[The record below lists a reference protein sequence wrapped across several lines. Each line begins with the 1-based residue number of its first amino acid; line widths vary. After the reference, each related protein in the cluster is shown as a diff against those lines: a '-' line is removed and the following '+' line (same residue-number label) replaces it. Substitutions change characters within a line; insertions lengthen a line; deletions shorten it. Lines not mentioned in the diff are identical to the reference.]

1 MGSKAGEWF
10 TRQEA
15 ADYLG
20 VSTKT
25 ISKYVKQGKLSA
37 RYEKGA
43 TGEALFL
50 EKGEVEALKEA
61 QAQVAYKPATQ
72 LPAVTAPAPLPAD
85 TATSERILE
94 VLAKALSQSAPSP
107 SKLLL
112 TIDEAA
118 QVSGLPRS
126 NLRAAIVESRL
137 PAVNVS
143 RRWLVKREALEE
155 YVRAL

>member
-1 MGSKAGEWF
+1 MRSKAGEWF
-10 TRQEA
+10 TRQES

-37 RYEKGA
+37 RYEKGP

-50 EKGEVEALKEA
+50 DKGEVEALKEA

-72 LPAVTAPAPLPAD
+72 ISVIPTPAHLPVETG
-85 TATSERILE
+85 TTERILE
-94 VLAKALSQSAPSP
+94 AIAKVLTQSAPPP

-137 PAVNVS
+137 PAVHVS
-143 RRWLVKREALEE
+143 RRWLVKREILEE
-155 YVRAL
+155 YVKGL

>member
-37 RYEKGA
+37 RYEKGP

-50 EKGEVEALKEA
+50 DKGEVEALKET

-72 LPAVTAPAPLPAD
+72 APAIPTPAHLPVE
-85 TATSERILE
+85 TGTTERILE
-94 VLAKALSQSAPSP
+94 ALAKALTQNGPPP

-126 NLRAAIVESRL
+126 NLRAAIGESRL
-137 PAVNVS
+137 PAVHVS
-143 RRWLVKREALEE
+143 RRWLVKREVLEE
-155 YVRAL
+155 YVRGL

>member
-1 MGSKAGEWF
+1 MRSKAGEWF
-10 TRQEA
+10 TRQES

-37 RYEKGA
+37 RYEKGP

-50 EKGEVEALKEA
+50 DKGEVEALKEA
-61 QAQVAYKPATQ
+61 QVAYKPATQ
-72 LPAVTAPAPLPAD
+72 ISVIPTLAHLPVETG
-85 TATSERILE
+85 TTERILE
-94 VLAKALSQSAPSP
+94 ALAKALTQNGPSP

-137 PAVNVS
+137 PAVHVS
-143 RRWLVKREALEE
+143 RRWLVKREVLEE
-155 YVRAL
+155 YVRGL

>member
-1 MGSKAGEWF
+1 MEKAGEWF

-37 RYEKGA
+37 RYEKGP

-50 EKGEVEALKEA
+50 ERGEVEALKEA

-72 LPAVTAPAPLPAD
+72 LPAVTTPAPLPVEIG
-85 TATSERILE
+85 TSERILE
-94 VLAKALSQSAPSP
+94 ALAKALTQSAPSP

-126 NLRAAIVESRL
+126 NLRVAIVEQRL